1 MLTKDITSPV
11 ISSTNIEV
19 NVSCILYSKRQP
31 VCQRRHKKES
41 YAQFMNEQKAE
52 IVNWEVE
59 HRIIATV
66 HHFAMKCWTQSHG
79 EEAFTDG
86 KDLQYEDE
94 GV

>member
-1 MLTKDITSPV
+1 
-11 ISSTNIEV
+11 
-19 NVSCILYSKRQP
+19 
-31 VCQRRHKKES
+31 
-41 YAQFMNEQKAE
+41 MNEQKAE